1 MTAAFVV
8 FLVSILFAIF
18 TARALYDDG
27 SYYFMRVLEAGGF
40 TEMLVT
46 RGHAAFLFQ
55 LPVVIALKL
64 GIRDLTQLQIAFGFG
79 CFCAWPVAMA
89 LCLWLSP
96 KHFWLVALACG
107 AGYLNA
113 AFVAVGEHVLAHAFF
128 WPVVFVL
135 LFVRPL
141 TPVAAVALLLSSVIL
156 VRSYETMLF
165 LAPPLALLAWSR
177 ARAAEKPW
185 QRIVFLLAIFFL
197 LASILIAVD
206 GTLHPCTLSSANSF
220 KIGVMSVVAS
230 PGWTIG
236 WTMAWLVLMLAACF
250 GKFRQILSRRWV
262 WLSLAGIVL
271 LWGAWPLLLPA
282 DLYPYKQ
289 YEARFLDLIVPLG
302 LLGVAFILA
311 KWPAWSEPAR
321 QQLVHLSAALLLAQ
335 SLWHLGA
342 TEQWRGYLNVW
353 RQLVTTQTG
362 LIDLTATDYW
372 KQPAVGRQATRFVW
386 EMDARDLCIEIGPRQ
401 VQALLLPG
409 VTESG
414 EVVHGVL
421 LKQFTPAELPPL
433 ARYGVDYSAYL
444 AALDAVKKNPLP

>member
-1 MTAAFVV
+1 
-8 FLVSILFAIF
+8 
-18 TARALYDDG
+18 
-27 SYYFMRVLEAGGF
+27 
-40 TEMLVT
+40 
-46 RGHAAFLFQ
+46 
-55 LPVVIALKL
+55 
-64 GIRDLTQLQIAFGFG
+64 
-79 CFCAWPVAMA
+79 
-89 LCLWLSP
+89 
-96 KHFWLVALACG
+96 
-107 AGYLNA
+107 
-113 AFVAVGEHVLAHAFF
+113 
-128 WPVVFVL
+128 
-135 LFVRPL
+135 
-141 TPVAAVALLLSSVIL
+141 
-156 VRSYETMLF
+156 MLF
-165 LAPPLALLAWSR
+165 LAPPLAWLAWSR

-185 QRIVFLLAIFFL
+185 QRIVFLLTIFFL

-220 KIGVMSVVAS
+220 KIGVLSVVAS

-236 WTMAWLVLMLAACF
+236 WTIGWTMAWLALMLGCCF
-250 GKFRQILSRRWV
+250 AKVRGLLARKFI
-262 WLSLAGIVL
+262 WLLLAGIIL
-271 LWGAWPLLLPA
+271 LWGAWPLLSPA
-282 DLYPYKQ
+282 DLYPYKH

-302 LLGVAFILA
+302 LLGVAWVLA
-311 KWPAWSEPAR
+311 NRPAWLEPAR

-353 RQLVTTQTG
+353 RHLVTTQKG

-433 ARYGVDYSAYL
+433 ENYGVDYTAYL
-444 AALDAVKKNPLP
+444 AALDAAKKNPAP

>member
-1 MTAAFVV
+1 MTMACLV
-8 FLVSILFAIF
+8 FLASILYAVL

-27 SYYFMRVLEAGGF
+27 SYYFMRVLAAGGF
-40 TEMLVT
+40 TEMLFT

-55 LPVVIALKL
+55 LPVVIALKC
-64 GIRDLTQLQIAFGFG
+64 GIRDLTQLQLAFGLG
-79 CFCAWPVAMA
+79 CFCAWPVAMVV
-89 LCLWLSP
+89 CLRLAP

-113 AFVAVGEHVLAHAFF
+113 AFVAVGEHVVAHAFF

-141 TPVAAVALLLSSVIL
+141 TPGAAVVLLLSLVIL

-165 LAPPLALLAWSR
+165 LAPPLAWLAWRR
-177 ARAAEKPW
+177 ARTAEIPW
-185 QRIVFLLAIFFL
+185 QRIVFLLTIFFL

-206 GTLHPCTLSSANSF
+206 GTLHPCTLSSTNSF
-220 KIGVMSVVAS
+220 KIGVLSVLAS

-236 WTMAWLVLMLAACF
+236 WTAAWLALLLACF
-250 GKFRQILSRRWV
+250 FAKFRQMLSWRSS
-262 WLSLAGIVL
+262 WLLLAGIIL
-271 LWGAWPLLLPA
+271 LWGAWPLLSPA
-282 DLYPYKQ
+282 SLYPYKQ

-302 LLGVAFILA
+302 LLVVAWMLA
-311 KWPAWSEPAR
+311 NRPAWLEAQR
-321 QQLVHLSAALLLAQ
+321 KQLVHLSAALLLAQ

-353 RQLVTTQTG
+353 RHLVTTLKG
-362 LIDLTATDYW
+362 LVDLTATDYW
-372 KQPAVGRQATRFVW
+372 RQPAVGRQATRFVW
-386 EMDARDLCIEIGPRQ
+386 EMDARDLAIEIGPRH

-414 EVVHGVL
+414 EVVHITL
-421 LKQFTPAELPPL
+421 LNQFTSAELPDL
-433 ARYGVDYSAYL
+433 ARYGVDYTAYL
-444 AALDAVKKNPLP
+444 AALDAAKKNPPP